1 MVGST
6 EARATIFIAEDNPIL
21 LQGLDR
27 ALSANGYEVA
37 TAASGEAV
45 LEMIEDT
52 ATPPDLLLLDVMM
65 PGLGGFDVL
74 RTLQAHPRGREL
86 PVLMITAAT
95 DESLRVAACRE
106 GAADLLIKPF
116 RLGELLERIEA
127 HVSRSRQRR
136 EGRGKRSQPQ
146 PSSLHASSEG
156 AA

>member
-1 MVGST
+1 VVGAT
-6 EARATIFIAEDNPIL
+6 ETRATIFIAEDNPIL

-45 LEMIEDT
+45 LEMLEES
-52 ATPPDLLLLDVMM
+52 PVSPDLLLLDVMM
-65 PGLGGFDVL
+65 PGLSGFDVL

-86 PVLMITAAT
+86 PVVMITAAT
-95 DESLRVAACRE
+95 DDALRVAARRE

-116 RLGELLERIEA
+116 RLGELLERIDA
-127 HVSRSRQRR
+127 HVRR
-136 EGRGKRSQPQ
+136 ARKQIEPRVGSHMAPITR
-146 PSSLHASSEG
+146 EG